1 MHLSAT
7 LQAYNG
13 WPKEVIQRYYTEI
26 LRMKPLPWATFVAPE
41 FQAAQF
47 HLPKN
52 QQSVTEPA
60 IPPAHQSSSCN
71 VGQSYI
77 VSQMDNLNLSSQ
89 VETLLEDGDSNEKLK
104 KMDSVEGYFE
114 SLVEKRRA
122 LEHASETQEKLS
134 ERLEQHLQMV
144 FEDKNCIYSQL
155 AEVNQALLRTKSFLS
170 FKAEQDAQN
179 MHSLKEYMS
188 TKKMSHGDILR
199 ILKDCQESSEPSN
212 KRLKTQKTEAG
223 ETSDM
228 D

>member
-1 MHLSAT
+1 
-7 LQAYNG
+7 
-13 WPKEVIQRYYTEI
+13 
-26 LRMKPLPWATFVAPE
+26 
-41 FQAAQF
+41 
-47 HLPKN
+47 
-52 QQSVTEPA
+52 
-60 IPPAHQSSSCN
+60 
-71 VGQSYI
+71 
-77 VSQMDNLNLSSQ
+77 MDDLNLSSQ
-89 VETLLEDGDSNEKLK
+89 VETLLEDGDSIEKLK

-114 SLVEKRRA
+114 TLVEKKRA

-170 FKAEQDAQN
+170 FKAEQDAEN

-188 TKKMSHGDILR
+188 TKKISHDDILR
-199 ILKDCQESSEPSN
+199 ILKDCDESSEPSK

>member
-1 MHLSAT
+1 M
-7 LQAYNG
+7 
-13 WPKEVIQRYYTEI
+13 
-26 LRMKPLPWATFVAPE
+26 
-41 FQAAQF
+41 
-47 HLPKN
+47 
-52 QQSVTEPA
+52 
-60 IPPAHQSSSCN
+60 
-71 VGQSYI
+71 
-77 VSQMDNLNLSSQ
+77 NLWW
-89 VETLLEDGDSNEKLK
+89 K
-104 KMDSVEGYFE
+104 K
-114 SLVEKRRA
+114 RA

-170 FKAEQDAQN
+170 FKAEQDAEN

-188 TKKMSHGDILR
+188 TKKISHDDILR
-199 ILKDCQESSEPSN
+199 ILKDCHESSEPSN